1 MANSTELVAAARDL
15 RGTIDAGRAWADEHS
30 RMAPEV
36 VQALRDAGL
45 FTMTAPRDVGGA
57 EAPFP
62 EGIAVFEELGYS
74 DPSAAWHVANSA
86 ALCTAAADL
95 EADARDPIFAA
106 APGPF
111 GFGGVTTV
119 HGEPV
124 EGGYRAS
131 GRAPFMTGVNDAPW
145 ALFQGDV
152 HENGAV
158 RELDGMPD
166 IRQFILPASDF
177 TVESTWGAARAMRG
191 TGSDAAT
198 VTDAFVPDG
207 RTRSLIKPAVVID
220 RPVFRI
226 PVLAHM
232 GPPASAAM
240 IVGIMRRATDETATR
255 LAARTSGSI
264 IARDRV
270 SFHQRL
276 GEATAAVD
284 VYSAGLQA
292 MAEAVWADAQAGA
305 LSQAAQARMYA
316 TSLWVMDQTRAPST
330 LLSDLLLLMGSAFYA
345 SANPVDASLQHRSA
359 GCLSTRS
366 MRFAREMARAARGRR
381 PREAGTRSAT
391 AVLLDAGAGEA
402 HWLHQARFCGLTLS
416 GPIPSTILHRRTR

>member
-1 MANSTELVAAARDL
+1 MANRTELVAAARDL
-15 RGTIDAGRAWADEHS
+15 RGTIEASRAWADEHC

-36 VQALRDAGL
+36 VQALRGAGL
-45 FTMTAPRDVGGA
+45 FTMIAPREVGGA
-57 EAPFP
+57 EVAFP

-86 ALCTAAADL
+86 ALCSAAADL
-95 EADARDPIFAA
+95 EADARDPIFAGE
-106 APGPF
+106 PGPF
-111 GFGGVTTV
+111 GFAGVTTV

-131 GRAPFMTGVNDAPW
+131 GRAPFMTGVNCAPW
-145 ALFQGDV
+145 ALFHGDV
-152 HENGAV
+152 RENGAV
-158 RELDGMPD
+158 RELDGRPD
-166 IRQFILPASDF
+166 TRQFILPASDF
-177 TVESTWGAARAMRG
+177 SVEPTWTAARAMRG

-198 VTDAFVPDG
+198 VTDAFVPEG

-232 GPPASAAM
+232 GPPASAA
-240 IVGIMRRATDETATR
+240 IVVGIMRRAIDETAPR

-292 MAEAVWADAQAGA
+292 MAEAVWTDAQAGE
-305 LSQAAQARMYA
+305 LGQAAQARMYA
-316 TSLWVMDQTRAPST
+316 TSLWVMDQTRA

-345 SANPVDASLQHRSA
+345 SANPVEAGLRDAHAICASL
-359 GCLSTRS
+359 
-366 MRFAREMARAARGRR
+366 EKWRGLQ
-381 PREAGTRSAT
+381 E
-391 AVLLDAGAGEA
+391 GAGRVR
-402 HWLHQARFCGLTLS
+402 LGLDPQL
-416 GPIPSTILHRRTR
+416 PSF

>member
-1 MANSTELVAAARDL
+1 MAKSSELVAAARDL
-15 RGTIDAGRAWADEHS
+15 RSTIDASRVWADEHC

-36 VQALRDAGL
+36 VQAMRDAGL
-45 FTMTAPRDVGGA
+45 FTMIAPREVGGA
-57 EAPFP
+57 EVAFP
-62 EGIAVFEELGYS
+62 EGIEVFEELGYA

-86 ALCTAAADL
+86 ALCSAAADL
-95 EADARDPIFAA
+95 EADARDPIFARE
-106 APGPF
+106 PGPF
-111 GFGGVTTV
+111 GFAGVTTI

-145 ALFQGDV
+145 ALFHGAV

-158 RELDGMPD
+158 RDFDGLPD
-166 IRQFILPASDF
+166 SRQFILPASDF
-177 TVESTWGAARAMRG
+177 TIEPTWGAARAMRG

-198 VTDAFVPDG
+198 VTDAFVPEG
-207 RTRSLIKPAVVID
+207 RARSLTNAVPVID

-240 IVGIMRRATDETATR
+240 LVGISRRATDETATR
-255 LAARTSGSI
+255 LATRTSGSI

-292 MAEAVWADAQAGA
+292 MAEAVWADAQVGE

-316 TSLWVMDQTRAPST
+316 TSLWVMDQTRA

-345 SANPVDASLQHRSA
+345 RANPVEAGLRDAHAICASL
-359 GCLSTRS
+359 
-366 MRFAREMARAARGRR
+366 EKWRGLQ
-381 PREAGTRSAT
+381 E
-391 AVLLDAGAGEA
+391 GAGRVR
-402 HWLHQARFCGLTLS
+402 LGLDPQL
-416 GPIPSTILHRRTR
+416 PSF

>member
-1 MANSTELVAAARDL
+1 VVNRTEMVAAARDL
-15 RGTIDAGRAWADEHS
+15 RGTIDACRAWADEQS

-36 VQALRDAGL
+36 VQALREAGL
-45 FTMTAPRDVGGA
+45 FTMTAPREVGGA
-57 EAPFP
+57 EVSFP
-62 EGIAVFEELGYS
+62 EAIAVFEELGYS
-74 DPSAAWHVANSA
+74 DPSSGWHVANSA
-86 ALCTAAADL
+86 ALCTAAAGL

-106 APGPF
+106 ESGPF

-152 HENGAV
+152 QENGEV
-158 RELDGMPD
+158 RELAGMPD
-166 IRQFILPASDF
+166 ARQFILPASDF
-177 TVESTWGAARAMRG
+177 TIESTWGAARAMRG

-198 VTDAFVPDG
+198 VTDAFVPEG
-207 RTRSLIKPAVVID
+207 RTRSLVKPAVVID

-232 GPPASAAM
+232 GPPAGSAM
-240 IVGIMRRATDETATR
+240 TVGIARRTLDETATR
-255 LAARTSGSI
+255 LTGRTSGSI
-264 IARDRV
+264 VARDRV

-292 MAEAVWADAQAGA
+292 IAEAVWVDAEAGE
-305 LSQAAQARMYA
+305 LSQAVEARMYA
-316 TSLWVMDQTRAPST
+316 TSFWVMDQTRA

-345 SANPVDASLQHRSA
+345 SANPVEAGLRDAHAICATLEKLRGLQEGA
-359 GCLSTRS
+359 GR
-366 MRFAREMARAARGRR
+366 MRLGLDPQLPSPWARA
-381 PREAGTRSAT
+381 
-391 AVLLDAGAGEA
+391 VEA
-402 HWLHQARFCGLTLS
+402 H
-416 GPIPSTILHRRTR
+416 

>member
-1 MANSTELVAAARDL
+1 MANSTELVAAAHDL

-45 FTMTAPRDVGGA
+45 FTMIAPRDVGGA
-57 EAPFP
+57 EVAFP

-86 ALCTAAADL
+86 ALCSAAAGL
-95 EADARDPIFAA
+95 QADSRDPIFGAE
-106 APGPF
+106 PGPF
-111 GFGGVTTV
+111 GFAGVTTI

-124 EGGYRAS
+124 EGGFRTS

-145 ALFQGDV
+145 ALFHGDV
-152 HENGAV
+152 HEHGAV
-158 RELDGMPD
+158 RELDGRPD
-166 IRQFILPASDF
+166 TRQFILPASDF
-177 TVESTWGAARAMRG
+177 TIDSTWGAARAMRG
-191 TGSDAAT
+191 TGSDAAR
-198 VTDAFVPDG
+198 VTDAFVPEG
-207 RTRSLIKPAVVID
+207 RARSLIKPAVVID

-232 GPPASAAM
+232 GPPASAAI
-240 IVGIMRRATDETATR
+240 IVGITRRAVDETATR

-276 GEATAAVD
+276 GEASAAVD

-292 MAEAVWADAQAGA
+292 MAEAVWADAQAGE
-305 LSQAAQARMYA
+305 LSQAAQARTFA
-316 TSLWVMDQTRAPST
+316 TSLWVMDQARA

-345 SANPVDASLQHRSA
+345 SANPVESGLRDAHAICASL
-359 GCLSTRS
+359 
-366 MRFAREMARAARGRR
+366 EKWRGLQ
-381 PREAGTRSAT
+381 E
-391 AVLLDAGAGEA
+391 GAGRVR
-402 HWLHQARFCGLTLS
+402 LGLDPQL
-416 GPIPSTILHRRTR
+416 PSF

>member
-15 RGTIDAGRAWADEHS
+15 RGTIDASRAWADEHS

-57 EAPFP
+57 EVAFP

-74 DPSAAWHVANSA
+74 DPTAAWHVANSA

-95 EADARDPIFAA
+95 EADARDPIFHAE
-106 APGPF
+106 PGPF
-111 GFGGVTTV
+111 GLGGVTTV

-131 GRAPFMTGVNDAPW
+131 ERAPFMTGVNDAPW

-166 IRQFILPASDF
+166 TRQFILPASDF

-198 VTDAFVPDG
+198 VTDAFVPEG

-232 GPPASAAM
+232 GPPASAAT
-240 IVGIMRRATDETATR
+240 IVGITRRAIDETATR

-292 MAEAVWADAQAGA
+292 TAEAVWADAQAGE

-316 TSLWVMDQTRAPST
+316 TSLWVMDQTRA
-330 LLSDLLLLMGSAFYA
+330 LLSDVLLLMGSAFYA
-345 SANPVDASLQHRSA
+345 SANPVEAGLRDAHAICASL
-359 GCLSTRS
+359 
-366 MRFAREMARAARGRR
+366 EKWRGLQ
-381 PREAGTRSAT
+381 E
-391 AVLLDAGAGEA
+391 GAGRVR
-402 HWLHQARFCGLTLS
+402 LGLDPQL
-416 GPIPSTILHRRTR
+416 PSF

>member
-1 MANSTELVAAARDL
+1 M
-15 RGTIDAGRAWADEHS
+15 
-30 RMAPEV
+30 
-36 VQALRDAGL
+36 RDACL
-45 FTMTAPRDVGGA
+45 FTMIAPREVGGVEVA
-57 EAPFP
+57 FP
-62 EGIAVFEELGYS
+62 EGIEVFEELGYA

-86 ALCTAAADL
+86 ALCSAAADL
-95 EADARDPIFAA
+95 EADARDPIFARE
-106 APGPF
+106 PGPF
-111 GFGGVTTV
+111 GFAGVTTI

-145 ALFQGDV
+145 ALFHGAV

-158 RELDGMPD
+158 RDFDGLPD
-166 IRQFILPASDF
+166 SRQFILPASDF
-177 TVESTWGAARAMRG
+177 TIEPTWGAARAMRG

-198 VTDAFVPDG
+198 VTDAFVPEG
-207 RTRSLIKPAVVID
+207 RARSLTNAVPVID

-240 IVGIMRRATDETATR
+240 LVGISRRATDETATR
-255 LAARTSGSI
+255 LATRTSGSI

-292 MAEAVWADAQAGA
+292 MAEAVWADAQVGE

-316 TSLWVMDQTRAPST
+316 TSLWVMDQTRA

-345 SANPVDASLQHRSA
+345 RANPVEAGLRDAHAICASL
-359 GCLSTRS
+359 
-366 MRFAREMARAARGRR
+366 EKWRGLQ
-381 PREAGTRSAT
+381 E
-391 AVLLDAGAGEA
+391 GAGRVR
-402 HWLHQARFCGLTLS
+402 LGLDPQL
-416 GPIPSTILHRRTR
+416 PSF

>member
-1 MANSTELVAAARDL
+1 MAKSSELLAAARDL
-15 RGTIDAGRAWADEHS
+15 RSTIDASRVWADEHC

-36 VQALRDAGL
+36 VQAMRDAGL
-45 FTMTAPRDVGGA
+45 FTMVAPREVRGA
-57 EAPFP
+57 EVAFP

-86 ALCTAAADL
+86 ALCAAAAGL
-95 EADARDPIFAA
+95 EADARDPIFAGE
-106 APGPF
+106 PGPY
-111 GFGGVTTV
+111 GFAGVTTV

-124 EGGYRAS
+124 AGGYRVS

-145 ALFQGDV
+145 ALFHGDV

-158 RELDGMPD
+158 RELEGLPD
-166 IRQFILPASDF
+166 RRQFILPASNF

-198 VTDAFVPDG
+198 VTVAFVPEG
-207 RTRSLIKPAVVID
+207 LTRPVINPAVVID

-232 GPPASAAM
+232 GPPASAA
-240 IVGIMRRATDETATR
+240 ILVGISRRATDETATR
-255 LAARTSGSI
+255 LATRTSGSI

-276 GEATAAVD
+276 SEATAAVD
-284 VYSAGLQA
+284 LFSAGLQA
-292 MAEAVWADAQAGA
+292 MAEAVWADARTGE

-316 TSLWVMDQTRAPST
+316 TSLWVMDQTRA

-345 SANPVDASLQHRSA
+345 SANPVEAGLRDAHAICASL
-359 GCLSTRS
+359 
-366 MRFAREMARAARGRR
+366 EKWRGLQ
-381 PREAGTRSAT
+381 E
-391 AVLLDAGAGEA
+391 GAGRVR
-402 HWLHQARFCGLTLS
+402 LGLDPQL
-416 GPIPSTILHRRTR
+416 PSF